1 VFIIFLEYDDMRL
14 SSQQRDS
21 YSFAMT
27 ILAIAVGGAFGS
39 VLRYLVGG
47 AVQRSTHA
55 GFPYGT
61 LAVNIIG
68 CLVIGMLIQH
78 FMNAEPA
85 SVVRGFLVVGFC
97 GGFTTFSAFSMETIG
112 LVYSGS
118 FLRASA
124 YVLASV
130 VLSLSATAAG
140 ITLVRTMSR

>member
-14 SSQQRDS
+14 SSQQRDR

-39 VLRYLVGG
+39 VLRYIIGG
-47 AVQRSTHA
+47 VVQRSTHA

-68 CLVIGMLIQH
+68 CLLIGALVQH
-78 FMNAEPA
+78 FMNVEP
-85 SVVRGFLVVGFC
+85 SSLVRGFLVVGFC

-118 FLRASA
+118 YLRASA

-130 VLSLSATAAG
+130 VLCLSATAAG
-140 ITLVRTMSR
+140 MTLTRTMSR